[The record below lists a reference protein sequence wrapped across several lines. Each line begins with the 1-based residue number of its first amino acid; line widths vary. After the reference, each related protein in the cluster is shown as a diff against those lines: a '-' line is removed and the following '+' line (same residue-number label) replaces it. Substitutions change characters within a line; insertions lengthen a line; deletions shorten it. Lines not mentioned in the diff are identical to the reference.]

1 MLVFGSPERG
11 GLVAKGFR
19 LEPPDLRGASF
30 EQLNAFQDRVR
41 ALLAL
46 VAPGRRLQIQWWPDS
61 DYRQALL
68 AYHCPDAGSVGPHDP
83 RRAE

>member
-30 EQLNAFQDRVR
+30 EQLNAFQDRGR

-46 VAPGRRLQIQWWPDS
+46 TSLGYRELGYVVEMPVSEAAPWFGGRP
-61 DYRQALL
+61 
-68 AYHCPDAGSVGPHDP
+68 
-83 RRAE
+83 AESGRMK